1 MFNEKEMSKAI
12 AWLFS
17 LYQPEDYEGYDEEEI
32 GYAGGLCLPEICIAL
47 RGAAQTVYQ
56 YSIKGS
62 YEKCFDYRGEELF
75 DQRACL
81 LISDVD
87 QAVMD
92 ICTTAYQTELWL
104 MEDMTFSLVR
114 CVSITFGSEEDGY
127 ETEYRVFKKK
137 LERREDIFFSP
148 EDLMQEL
155 ESMCVAQWEHE
166 ATIYEL

>member
-87 QAVMD
+87 QVVMD
-92 ICTTAYQTELWL
+92 ICTTAYQTE
-104 MEDMTFSLVR
+104 
-114 CVSITFGSEEDGY
+114 
-127 ETEYRVFKKK
+127 
-137 LERREDIFFSP
+137 
-148 EDLMQEL
+148 
-155 ESMCVAQWEHE
+155 
-166 ATIYEL
+166 